1 MRHQAFATASRGKP
15 IMPLLTAKHA
25 MLVVID
31 FQAKLMPAIH
41 DGEKVLLNAGRLA
54 EAARLLEVPAVL
66 TEQYP
71 RGLGATVPALAEV
84 APPVTKMSF
93 DACAEPAFL
102 EAVAGDRELVVCGC
116 EAHVCVG
123 QTVLTLLEHRRRVV
137 VVADAIGSRAPDS
150 RAIALQ
156 RMASHGAEIVTT
168 EMVLFEWLR
177 SAEHPQFRTISK
189 LIR

>member
-1 MRHQAFATASRGKP
+1 
-15 IMPLLTAKHA
+15 MPLLSAGNA

-41 DGEKVLLNAGRLA
+41 DGEAVLLNAGRLA
-54 EAARLLEVPAVL
+54 EAARLLDVPAVL

-71 RGLGATVPALAEV
+71 RGLGATVPALADV
-84 APPVTKMSF
+84 ASAVTKMSF

-102 EAVAGDRELVVCGC
+102 EAVTGDRELVVCGC

-137 VVADAIGSRAPDS
+137 VVADAIGSRAPRS
-150 RAIALQ
+150 REIALQ

-177 SAEHPQFRTISK
+177 SAEHPQFRTVSK

>member
-1 MRHQAFATASRGKP
+1 
-15 IMPLLTAKHA
+15 MPLLTAKQA

-31 FQAKLMPAIH
+31 FQEKLMPAIH
-41 DGEKVLLNAGRLA
+41 DGAAVLLNAGRLA
-54 EAARLLEVPAVL
+54 EAARLLDVPAVL

-71 RGLGATVPALAEV
+71 RGLGATVPALAQV
-84 APPVTKMSF
+84 APAITKMSF

-102 EAVAGDRELVVCGC
+102 DAVAGDRDLVICGC

-137 VVADAIGSRAPDS
+137 VVADAIGSRVPIS
-150 RAIALQ
+150 REIALQ
-156 RMASHGAEIVTT
+156 RMASQGAEIVTT

-177 SAEHPQFRTISK
+177 SAEHPQFRTVSK

>member
-1 MRHQAFATASRGKP
+1 
-15 IMPLLTAKHA
+15 MPLLTAKNA

-41 DGEKVLLNAGRLA
+41 QGEAVLLNAGRLA
-54 EAARLLEVPAVL
+54 EAARLLGVPTVL

-71 RGLGATVPALAEV
+71 HGLGATVPALAEV
-84 APPVTKMSF
+84 GPAVTKMSF
-93 DACAEPAFL
+93 DAGEPAFL

-137 VVADAIGSRAPDS
+137 VVADAIGSRVPQS
-150 RAIALQ
+150 REVAIA

-177 SAEHPQFRTISK
+177 SAEHPQFRTVSK

>member
-1 MRHQAFATASRGKP
+1 
-15 IMPLLTAKHA
+15 MPLLSAKNA

-41 DGEKVLLNAGRLA
+41 GGESVLLNAGRLA
-54 EAARLLEVPAVL
+54 EAARLLDVPAVL

-71 RGLGATVPALAEV
+71 RGLGLTVPALADV
-84 APPVTKMSF
+84 GQPVIKMSF

-102 EAVAGDRELVVCGC
+102 EAVAGDRELVICGC

-137 VVADAIGSRAPDS
+137 VVADAIGSRAPQS
-150 RAIALQ
+150 REIALS

-177 SAEHPQFRTISK
+177 SADHPQFRTVSK

>member
-1 MRHQAFATASRGKP
+1 
-15 IMPLLTAKHA
+15 MPLLSAKNA

-41 DGEKVLLNAGRLA
+41 DGETVLLNAGRLA
-54 EAARLLEVPAVL
+54 EAARLLDVPAVL

-71 RGLGATVPALAEV
+71 RGLGPTVPALAEV
-84 APPVTKMSF
+84 ARPVTKMSF

-102 EAVAGDRELVVCGC
+102 EAVVGDRELVICGC

-137 VVADAIGSRAPDS
+137 VVADAIGSRAPQS
-150 RAIALQ
+150 REIALQ

-177 SAEHPQFRTISK
+177 SAEHPQFRTVSK

>member
-1 MRHQAFATASRGKP
+1 
-15 IMPLLTAKHA
+15 MPLLTAGNA

-41 DGEKVLLNAGRLA
+41 DGENVLLNAGRLA
-54 EAARLLEVPAVL
+54 EAARLLGVPAVV

-71 RGLGATVPALAEV
+71 LGLGATVPALAEV
-84 APPVTKMSF
+84 APAVTKMSF
-93 DACAEPAFL
+93 DACGEPAFL

-137 VVADAIGSRAPDS
+137 VVADAIGSRVPLS
-150 RAIALQ
+150 REIALQ

-177 SAEHPQFRTISK
+177 SAEHPQFRPVSK

>member
-1 MRHQAFATASRGKP
+1 
-15 IMPLLTAKHA
+15 MPLLAAKNA

-41 DGEKVLLNAGRLA
+41 DGETVLLNAGRLA
-54 EAARLLEVPAVL
+54 EAARLLDVPAVL

-71 RGLGATVPALAEV
+71 RGLGATVPALADI
-84 APPVTKMSF
+84 APAITKMSF

-137 VVADAIGSRAPDS
+137 VVADAIGSRAPQS
-150 RAIALQ
+150 RAIALK

-168 EMVLFEWLR
+168 EMVLFEWLG
-177 SAEHPQFRTISK
+177 SAEHPQFRTVSK

>member
-1 MRHQAFATASRGKP
+1 
-15 IMPLLTAKHA
+15 MPLLTAKQA

-31 FQAKLMPAIH
+31 FQEKLMPAIH
-41 DGEKVLLNAGRLA
+41 DGAAVLLNAGRLA
-54 EAARLLEVPAVL
+54 EAARLLDVPAVL

-71 RGLGATVPALAEV
+71 HGLGATVPALAQV
-84 APPVTKMSF
+84 APAITKMSF

-102 EAVAGDRELVVCGC
+102 EAVAGDRDLVVCGC

-123 QTVLTLLEHRRRVV
+123 QTVLTLLEHRRRVA
-137 VVADAIGSRAPDS
+137 VVADAIGSRVPIS
-150 RAIALQ
+150 RETALQ

-177 SAEHPQFRTISK
+177 SAEHPQFRTVSK

>member
-1 MRHQAFATASRGKP
+1 MSA
-15 IMPLLTAKHA
+15 MPLLTAKNA

-41 DGEKVLLNAGRLA
+41 DGETVLLNAGRLA
-54 EAARLLEVPAVL
+54 EAARLLDVPAVL

-71 RGLGATVPALAEV
+71 RGLGATVPALADV
-84 APPVTKMSF
+84 APAVTKMSF

-102 EAVAGDRELVVCGC
+102 EAVMGDRELVVCGC

-137 VVADAIGSRAPDS
+137 VVADAIGSRAPQS
-150 RAIALQ
+150 REIALS

-177 SAEHPQFRTISK
+177 SAEHPQFRTVSK

>member
-1 MRHQAFATASRGKP
+1 
-15 IMPLLTAKHA
+15 MPLLAAKNA

-41 DGEKVLLNAGRLA
+41 DGETVLLNAGRLA
-54 EAARLLEVPAVL
+54 EAARLLDVPVAL

-71 RGLGATVPALAEV
+71 RGLGTTVPELAGV
-84 APPVTKMSF
+84 APAVAKMSF
-93 DACAEPAFL
+93 DACGEPAFL
-102 EAVAGDRELVVCGC
+102 EAVAGDRELVICGC

-137 VVADAIGSRAPDS
+137 VVADAIGSRVPQS
-150 RAIALQ
+150 REIALQ

-168 EMVLFEWLR
+168 EMVLFEWLG

>member
-1 MRHQAFATASRGKP
+1 
-15 IMPLLTAKHA
+15 MPLLTAGNA

-31 FQAKLMPAIH
+31 FQEKLMPAIH
-41 DGEKVLLNAGRLA
+41 EGESVLLNAGRLA
-54 EAARLLEVPAVL
+54 QAARLLGVPAVL

-84 APPVTKMSF
+84 APAVTKMSF
-93 DACAEPAFL
+93 DACGAPAFL
-102 EAVAGDRELVVCGC
+102 DAVAGDRELVVCGC

-137 VVADAIGSRAPDS
+137 VVADAIGSRVPLS
-150 RAIALQ
+150 REIALG
-156 RMASHGAEIVTT
+156 RMASHGAEIVTA

-177 SAEHPQFRTISK
+177 SAEHPQFRTVSK

>member
-1 MRHQAFATASRGKP
+1 
-15 IMPLLTAKHA
+15 MPLLTAKNA

-41 DGEKVLLNAGRLA
+41 DGETVLLNAGRLA
-54 EAARLLEVPAVL
+54 EAARLLDVPAVL

-71 RGLGATVPALAEV
+71 RGLGPTVPALAEV
-84 APPVTKMSF
+84 APLVTKMSF

-102 EAVAGDRELVVCGC
+102 EAVAGDRELVICGC

-137 VVADAIGSRAPDS
+137 VVADAIGSRAPQS
-150 RAIALQ
+150 REIALQ

-168 EMVLFEWLR
+168 EMVVFEWLR
-177 SAEHPQFRTISK
+177 SAEHPQFRTVSK

>member
-1 MRHQAFATASRGKP
+1 
-15 IMPLLTAKHA
+15 MPLLAAKNA

-41 DGEKVLLNAGRLA
+41 DGEAVLLNAGRLA
-54 EAARLLEVPAVL
+54 EAARLLDVPRVL

-71 RGLGATVPALAEV
+71 RGLGATVSALAEV
-84 APPVTKMSF
+84 APAITKMSF

-102 EAVAGDRELVVCGC
+102 EAVAGDQELVICGC

-137 VVADAIGSRAPDS
+137 VVADAIGSRVPQS
-150 RAIALQ
+150 REIALQ

-177 SAEHPQFRTISK
+177 SAEHPQFRTVSK

>member
-1 MRHQAFATASRGKP
+1 
-15 IMPLLTAKHA
+15 MPLLTLTNA
-25 MLVVID
+25 MLIFID
-31 FQAKLMPAIH
+31 FQTKLMPAIH
-41 DGEKVLLNAGRLA
+41 DGEAVLLNAGRLA
-54 EAARLLEVPAVL
+54 EAARLLDVPVVM

-71 RGLGATVPALAEV
+71 RGLGPTVPALA
-84 APPVTKMSF
+84 AAGPAVTKTSF

-102 EAVAGDRELVVCGC
+102 EAVTGDRELVICGC

-137 VVADAIGSRAPDS
+137 VVADAIGSRAPQS
-150 RAIALQ
+150 REIALS

-168 EMVLFEWLR
+168 EMVLFEWLH
-177 SAEHPQFRTISK
+177 SAEHPQFKPVSK

>member
-1 MRHQAFATASRGKP
+1 
-15 IMPLLTAKHA
+15 MPLLAAKNA

-41 DGEKVLLNAGRLA
+41 DGETVLLNAGRLA
-54 EAARLLEVPAVL
+54 EAARLLDVPAVL

-71 RGLGATVPALAEV
+71 RGLGATVPALADI
-84 APPVTKMSF
+84 APAITKMSF

-102 EAVAGDRELVVCGC
+102 EAVAGDHELVVCGC

-137 VVADAIGSRAPDS
+137 VVADAIGSRVPQS
-150 RAIALQ
+150 REIALQ

-168 EMVLFEWLR
+168 EMVLFEWLG

>member
-1 MRHQAFATASRGKP
+1 
-15 IMPLLTAKHA
+15 MPLLSVKNA

-31 FQAKLMPAIH
+31 FQAKVMPAIH
-41 DGEKVLLNAGRLA
+41 DGKTVLQNAGRLA
-54 EAARLLEVPAVL
+54 EAARLLDVPAVL

-71 RGLGATVPALAEV
+71 RGLGPTVPALMEV
-84 APPVTKMSF
+84 GPPVTKMSF

-137 VVADAIGSRAPDS
+137 VVADAIGSRAPTS
-150 RAIALQ
+150 REIALS

-177 SAEHPQFRTISK
+177 SADHRQFRMVSK

>member
-1 MRHQAFATASRGKP
+1 
-15 IMPLLTAKHA
+15 

-41 DGEKVLLNAGRLA
+41 DGETVLLNAGRLA
-54 EAARLLEVPAVL
+54 EAARLLDVPAVL

-71 RGLGATVPALAEV
+71 RGLGPTVPALAEV
-84 APPVTKMSF
+84 APLVTKMSF

-102 EAVAGDRELVVCGC
+102 EAVAGDRELVICGC

-137 VVADAIGSRAPDS
+137 VVADAIGSRAPQS
-150 RAIALQ
+150 REIALS

-177 SAEHPQFRTISK
+177 SAEHPQFRMVSK